1 MMCPNFEGRFPPF
14 YWLFLG
20 KNLGFSFKNEFYNL
34 FIKMNLIL
42 SLPDDPMALQQKTEV
57 QDRLPNQKQRLK
69 SQVAAL

>member
-1 MMCPNFEGRFPPF
+1 
-14 YWLFLG
+14 
-20 KNLGFSFKNEFYNL
+20 
-34 FIKMNLIL
+34 MNLIL